1 MPATIRVDYLFS
13 RACPS
18 HEEGLERLRDAGVAA
33 GVQLDIRVIEIRDDR
48 EAADRAFPGSPT
60 YLINGRD
67 LVDPD
72 PVATPSADAC
82 RAYEA
87 PGGRIGP
94 LPHRDTLAAA
104 LSAASTDS
112 GDTE

>member
-1 MPATIRVDYLFS
+1 MSTTIRVDYLFS

-18 HEEGLERLRDAGVAA
+18 HEEGLERLRDAA
-33 GVQLDIRVIEIRDDR
+33 GAVGIELDLHVIEIRDDG
-48 EAADRAFPGSPT
+48 EAAVRGFPGSPT

-67 LVDPD
+67 LVEPTEGM
-72 PVATPSADAC
+72 APSADAC
-82 RAYEA
+82 RAYEG

-104 LSAASTDS
+104 LSAASTKP